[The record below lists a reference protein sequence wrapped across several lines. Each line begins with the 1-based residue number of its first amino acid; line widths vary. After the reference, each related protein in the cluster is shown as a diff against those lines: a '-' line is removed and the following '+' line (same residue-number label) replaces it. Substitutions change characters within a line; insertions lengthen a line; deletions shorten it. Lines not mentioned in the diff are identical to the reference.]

1 MWKVL
6 SVCMDLAKK
15 TSWSRISPKAF
26 YNFTHK
32 FLFLRT
38 CMSDFEEGDLFRKN
52 ESQFPSHNAKE
63 TFQYNP
69 ARWNVS

>member
-1 MWKVL
+1 
-6 SVCMDLAKK
+6 
-15 TSWSRISPKAF
+15 
-26 YNFTHK
+26 
-32 FLFLRT
+32 
-38 CMSDFEEGDLFRKN
+38 MSDFEEGDLFRKN